1 MGRQGQSRSHVV
13 NGTSEPLRLGIVGV
27 GALTL
32 RALLPH
38 LCEKDLAGVVS
49 VDALCDPVPGR
60 AADAATKYGVAR
72 HYETIEDLV
81 ADREIDA
88 VTIASPIGLHAEHG
102 RIALRAGKHVHFNK
116 TMSTT
121 VAEADELIDLAGQRG
136 LRVVASPGEVLRPQL
151 VRTRE
156 LIAEGAI
163 GTLSW
168 AICGCAFGR
177 YHEEEI
183 ERLDASKAPID
194 PTWYF
199 KRPGGGPLYD
209 MTAYALHGLTSVL
222 GPAKRV
228 TALSGL
234 VVPIREFAGR
244 SITAEM
250 DDNSIALLDF
260 GGGAFAV
267 ATGTAGGTIIDDF
280 GAACFFGTDGEIRGL
295 LLNGEPFDFPGR
307 ELTTGA
313 PTWDWDVQMRV
324 LPHVTGRHREIP
336 ESHVFEDVMQLVDWV
351 RDGTPSPVTAEHA
364 RHVIDIIESTY
375 RSAETG
381 STQTLQSSF
390 DWPYARVGAA
400 DG

>member
-1 MGRQGQSRSHVV
+1 MSGMPGPV
-13 NGTSEPLRLGIVGV
+13 RLGIVGV

-38 LCEKDLAGVVS
+38 LCEQDLDGVVS

-60 AADAATKYGVAR
+60 AADAAAQYGVAR

-81 ADREIDA
+81 SDAEIDA

-121 VAEADELIDLAGQRG
+121 VAEANELIDLAANSG
-136 LRVVASPGEVLRPQL
+136 LRIVASPGEVLRPQL
-151 VRTRE
+151 TRTRE

-163 GTLSW
+163 GSLSW

-244 SITAEM
+244 SIAAEM

-260 GGGAFAV
+260 GNGAFAV
-267 ATGTAGGTIIDDF
+267 ATGTAGGTIIEDF
-280 GAACFFGTDGEIRGL
+280 GAACFFGTEGEIRGL

-307 ELTTGA
+307 ELTTTA

-324 LPHVTGRHREIP
+324 LPHVTGRHQEIP

-351 RDGTPSPVTAEHA
+351 REDTPSPVTAEHA

-375 RSAETG
+375 RSAETS
-381 STQTLQSSF
+381 STQALQTSF
-390 DWPYARVGAA
+390 DWPRERGA
-400 DG
+400 

>member
-1 MGRQGQSRSHVV
+1 V
-13 NGTSEPLRLGIVGV
+13 NGRHPSGPVRLGIVGV

-38 LCEKDLAGVVS
+38 LCEDDLEGIVS
-49 VDALCDPVPGR
+49 VGALCDPVPGR
-60 AADAATKYGVAR
+60 AGEAAAKHGVAR

-81 ADREIDA
+81 ADEEIDA

-102 RIALRAGKHVHFNK
+102 RIALQSGKHVHFNK

-121 VAEADELIDLAGQRG
+121 VAEADELIELAERSG
-136 LRVVASPGEVLRPQL
+136 LRIVASPGEILRPQL
-151 VRTRE
+151 TRTRE

-163 GTLSW
+163 GKLSW

-177 YHEEEI
+177 YHEQEEP
-183 ERLDASKAPID
+183 ERLGSSRSPID

-222 GPAKRV
+222 GPARRV

-234 VVPIREFAGR
+234 VVPTREFAGR
-244 SITAEM
+244 TIEAEM
-250 DDNSIALLDF
+250 DDNTGALIDF
-260 GGGAFAV
+260 GNGAFAV

-280 GAACFFGTDGEIRGL
+280 AAACFFGTEGEIRGL

-313 PTWDWDVQMRV
+313 PSSDWNVQMRV

-336 ESHVFEDVMQLVDWV
+336 ESHVFEDIMQLVDWV
-351 RDGTPSPVTAEHA
+351 RDGTVSPVTASHA

-381 STQTLQSSF
+381 ATVQLTTSF
-390 DWPYARVGAA
+390 DWEAVPPRGARRSRGSQ
-400 DG
+400 